1 MERLT
6 GALLALRQGHP
17 GQLQPEGGVFQH
29 AQVRHQGEGLEHHA
43 DLLAPHLAQFALRD
57 GGYVLAVDQHL
68 AAGRLDQPIEETHQ
82 GGFARAGEAH
92 HHEDLPLLDG
102 QIDILDPQG
111 LPGLLQYA
119 GAVVPFRQQFERF
132 FRMFSED
139 FIERF
144 HFEFDCHTVL
154 FLWPAS
160 CCSCCRTRTN
170 YFQH

>member
-1 MERLT
+1 MK
-6 GALLALRQGHP
+6 P
-17 GQLQPEGGVFQH
+17 GQKVKF
-29 AQVRHQGEGLEHHA
+29 RKRTGE
-43 DLLAPHLAQFALRD
+43 
-57 GGYVLAVDQHL
+57 VVDATFVKEQDRG
-68 AAGRLDQPIEETHQ
+68 AGRGHRPLLGRGGPEREVQHEIEPGED
-82 GGFARAGEAH
+82 AAAGEAH
-92 HHEDLPLLDG
+92 HHEDLPLVDG

-154 FLWPAS
+154 FLWPAY

-170 YFQH
+170 YF